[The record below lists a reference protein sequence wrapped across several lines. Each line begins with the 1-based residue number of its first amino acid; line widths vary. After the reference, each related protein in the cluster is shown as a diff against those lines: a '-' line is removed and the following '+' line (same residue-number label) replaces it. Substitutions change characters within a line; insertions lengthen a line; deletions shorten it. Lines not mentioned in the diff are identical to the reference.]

1 VFVIR
6 EHEQGWTNWLVERK
20 DREIEWII
28 GKAYI
33 PSAMRQKGR
42 ASRMVSEQDIL
53 KALNAVPGPDGKT
66 PLPES
71 GALSG
76 LSIKDEKVYLSIAID
91 PRQSAAL
98 EPMRAAAEAAIK
110 KLTGVVNALVSLTAE
125 KQAPPKSS
133 PPKPAPSRGIAIP
146 GISNIIAVASG
157 KGGVGKSTTCV
168 NLALGLASLG
178 WRAGVLD
185 ADIYGPSVPRLLGL
199 KGKPQS
205 EGRSILPLA
214 AYGIKA
220 MSIGFLV
227 DEEEAMIWRGPMVV
241 SAIQQLLRD
250 VLWGELDCLVVDMP
264 PGTGDAQLSL
274 AQNVPLAGAVIVST
288 PQDLALVD
296 ARRGIAMF
304 RKVAVPVL
312 GIVENMSYFICPHCG
327 GRSDIFAHGGA
338 RLEAGKFGVP
348 FLGEV
353 PLDTGIR
360 EHSDSGRPVI
370 AVDPDGAHA
379 KIYRAIAAQV
389 KASLEKGRA
398 RAAPKIT
405 IE

>member
-1 VFVIR
+1 
-6 EHEQGWTNWLVERK
+6 
-20 DREIEWII
+20 
-28 GKAYI
+28 
-33 PSAMRQKGR
+33 
-42 ASRMVSEQDIL
+42 MVSEQDVL

-66 PLPES
+66 PLPGS

-76 LSIKDEKVYLSIAID
+76 LSIKDGKVYLSIAID

-98 EPMRAAAEAAIK
+98 EPMRAAAEAAVK
-110 KLTGVVNALVSLTAE
+110 NLAGVANALVSLTSE
-125 KQAPPKSS
+125 KQAPPAAQ
-133 PPKPAPSRGIAIP
+133 PKPAAPRGIAIP

-157 KGGVGKSTTCV
+157 KGGVGKSTTSV
-168 NLALGLASLG
+168 NLALGLAALG
-178 WRAGVLD
+178 WRVGVLD

-199 KGKPQS
+199 KGKPHS
-205 EGRSILPLA
+205 EGRSIRPLV
-214 AYGIKA
+214 AYGIKT

-288 PQDLALVD
+288 PQDLALID
-296 ARRGIAMF
+296 ARRGIVMF

-312 GIVENMSYFICPHCG
+312 GIVENMSYFICPNCG

-338 RLEAGKFGVP
+338 RIEAEKYGVP

-353 PLDTGIR
+353 PLDIGIR
-360 EHSDSGRPVI
+360 EHSDSGRPVT
-370 AVDPDGAHA
+370 AVDPDGAHT
-379 KIYRAIAAQV
+379 KVYRAIAAQV
-389 KASLEKGRA
+389 KATLEKGRA